1 MAIKLLEYMGD
12 TAGLSSLQIIIS
24 QKADNWGSIGSVKT
38 VIGEMGHWEA
48 PLWELLC
55 GGGRMERA
63 VAYAWHGAG
72 LRWSGNTAVWWT
84 EDAIPVRLMGR
95 QLEACG
101 GVSPSFLRELT
112 KIYISQM
119 ACGDDIITHLGLWWI
134 GHPNW
139 RFKVSRRNYAA
150 LNG

>member
-1 MAIKLLEYMGD
+1 MAIKLLGYTGD

-24 QKADNWGSIGSVKT
+24 QKADNCGSIGSVKT

-63 VAYAWHGAG
+63 VAYGWYGAS
-72 LRWSGNTAVWWT
+72 LRWSGDTAVWWT
-84 EDAIPVRLMGR
+84 EDAIPVQLMGM
-95 QLEACG
+95 QSEACG
-101 GVSPSFLRELT
+101 GVSPSFMRELT

-134 GHPNW
+134 GHPN
-139 RFKVSRRNYAA
+139 RCLKVSRRNYAD